1 MAISIPDTLT
11 ADNSGKYIM
20 SIRLRSDGLSFSG
33 YCPSESESFFYR
45 NMEFDRTKPYI
56 SSLKEFF
63 FGHEFLTYS
72 YKRTN
77 LVYVTSQYTV
87 VPEEVFTEKQKN
99 DLLSFTFS
107 APENKCL
114 HNLLAREAAEVV
126 FGMDEE
132 VYEFC
137 SRSLINPSFVHHITP
152 QLALWKQQSR
162 TLIPRQMY
170 VVLHRKMMDV
180 VCFAQGRLLFVN
192 TFEYDKPDDILYYIL
207 YVWKQ
212 VNMDQEKDQLHI
224 YGGVSLRNSI
234 TTTLRNY
241 IQYISPAEIPSDA
254 YLLGAEVVQAP
265 LDLIALSVCEL

>member
-1 MAISIPDTLT
+1 M
-11 ADNSGKYIM
+11 
-20 SIRLRSDGLSFSG
+20 
-33 YCPSESESFFYR
+33 
-45 NMEFDRTKPYI
+45 
-56 SSLKEFF
+56 
-63 FGHEFLTYS
+63 TYS
-72 YKRTN
+72 YRQTN
-77 LVYVTSQYTV
+77 LVCVTPQYTV
-87 VPEEVFTEKQKN
+87 VPEEVFTDKQKT

-114 HNLLAREAAEVV
+114 HNLLTREAAEVV

-137 SRSLINPSFVHHITP
+137 SRSLINPSFIHHMTP
-152 QLALWKQQSR
+152 QLALWKQ
-162 TLIPRQMY
+162 
-170 VVLHRKMMDV
+170 V
-180 VCFAQGRLLFVN
+180 G
-192 TFEYDKPDDILYYIL
+192 
-207 YVWKQ
+207 
-212 VNMDQEKDQLHI
+212 MDQERDQLHI

>member
-1 MAISIPDTLT
+1 MTISIPDTLT

-33 YCPSESESFFYR
+33 YSPSESETFFYR
-45 NMEFDRTKPYI
+45 NVEFDRTKPYV

-63 FGHEFLTYS
+63 FEHEFMTYS
-72 YKRTN
+72 YRRTN
-77 LVYVTSQYTV
+77 LVCVTPQYTV
-87 VPEEVFTEKQKN
+87 VPEEVFTDKQKT

-114 HNLLAREAAEVV
+114 HNLLTREAAEVV

-137 SRSLINPSFVHHITP
+137 SRSLINPSFIHHMTP

-162 TLIPRQMY
+162 MLIPRQLY

-180 VCFAQGRLLFVN
+180 VCFAKVNLLFVN
-192 TFEYDKPDDILYYIL
+192 TFEYDKTDDIL
-207 YVWKQ
+207 
-212 VNMDQEKDQLHI
+212 
-224 YGGVSLRNSI
+224 
-234 TTTLRNY
+234 
-241 IQYISPAEIPSDA
+241 
-254 YLLGAEVVQAP
+254 
-265 LDLIALSVCEL
+265 

>member
-1 MAISIPDTLT
+1 MVISAPDTLT

-33 YCPSESESFFYR
+33 YSPSESESFFYR
-45 NMEFDRTKPYI
+45 NIEFDRTKPYI

-63 FGHEFLTYS
+63 FEHEFLTYS

-77 LVYVTSQYTV
+77 LVYVSSQYTV
-87 VPEEVFTEKQKN
+87 VPGEVFTEKQAA
-99 DLLSFTFS
+99 DLLSFAFF
-107 APENKCL
+107 APEDKCL
-114 HNLLAREAAEVV
+114 HNPLTREAAEVV
-126 FGMDEE
+126 FGMEEE

-137 SRSLINPSFVHHITP
+137 SRSLIHPAFVHHVTP
-152 QLALWKQQSR
+152 QLVLWKQQSR
-162 TLIPRQMY
+162 ALIPRQMY
-170 VVLHRKMMDV
+170 VVIHRKMMDV
-180 VCFAQGRLLFVN
+180 VCFAQGNLLFVN
-192 TFEYDKPDDILYYIL
+192 TFGYDKPDDILYYIL

-212 VNMDQEKDQLHI
+212 VGMDQEKDQLHM
-224 YGGVSLRNSI
+224 YGGVSLRNSM
-234 TTTLRNY
+234 TATLRNY

>member
-33 YCPSESESFFYR
+33 YSPSESESFFYR
-45 NMEFDRTKPYI
+45 NIEFDRTKPYI

-63 FGHEFLTYS
+63 FEHEFLTYS

-77 LVYVTSQYTV
+77 LVYVSPQYTV
-87 VPEEVFTEKQKN
+87 VPEEVFTEKQKT

-114 HNLLAREAAEVV
+114 HNPLAREAAEVV
-126 FGMDEE
+126 FGMEEE

-137 SRSLINPSFVHHITP
+137 SRSLINPAFVHHITP
-152 QLALWKQQSR
+152 QLVLWKQQSR
-162 TLIPRQMY
+162 ALIPRQMY
-170 VVLHRKMMDV
+170 VVIHRKMMDV
-180 VCFAQGRLLFVN
+180 VCFAQGKLLFVN
-192 TFEYDKPDDILYYIL
+192 TFGYDKPDDILYYIL

-212 VNMDQEKDQLHI
+212 VGMDQEKDQLHI
-224 YGGVSLRNSI
+224 YGGVSLRNSM